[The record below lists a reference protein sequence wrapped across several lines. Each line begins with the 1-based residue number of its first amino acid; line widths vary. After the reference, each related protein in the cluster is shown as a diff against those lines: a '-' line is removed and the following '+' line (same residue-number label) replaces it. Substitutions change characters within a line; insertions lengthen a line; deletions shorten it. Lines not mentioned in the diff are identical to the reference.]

1 LQTLVRAAIRPDEQI
16 HFGGHGKPIQSTGGE
31 GTCRDDHAPA
41 GMVFDIAGRVDAK
54 HSQSISINMA
64 KVKSFG
70 ERIADALVEDGLLTT
85 KQIEELLEQQ
95 KKEGARLIK
104 LIIDKAYVSDQDL
117 AVSMGRVLNVP
128 PVNLARIAIPP
139 EIFELLPRDTAYNH
153 KVIPV
158 SRLENK
164 LFLAMADPLNV
175 LALDDV
181 KRLTRLEITPLIAS
195 EKAILEK
202 LNAIDASKS
211 SSMEDIIEDAAKQ
224 READEEAGTIENIR
238 EAVEDVNLDRL
249 AASTEEAP
257 VIKLANLIVLQAI
270 KDRAS
275 DIHLEPFE
283 KTVRLRY
290 RVDGVLIDAT
300 PPPKQMQLALASRFK
315 IMSNLDIAERRL
327 PQDGRMRVKVSGR
340 DFDLRVSVLPT
351 VHGEKIVLRVLDK
364 TNLSASV
371 DKLGLD
377 PETFKQ
383 FRNAIDAPH
392 GLILVT
398 GPTGSGKTTTLYS
411 ALNELNN
418 PIYNIVTVE
427 DPVEFQ
433 IAGINQVPTK
443 KEIGL
448 TFASALRSILR
459 QDPDIIMIG
468 EIRDTETAEIAIEA
482 ALTGH
487 QVLSTMHCNDA
498 PGAIARLDDMGIAP
512 FLISSSVILSCAQR
526 LIRRICSHC
535 KEPVTY
541 PPKMFE
547 DLGIDPAMFAGMQLF
562 RGHGC
567 ERCKNS
573 GYAGRMAIIEAMTM
587 SDQIR
592 KLIIARAN
600 TRELAKVAIS
610 QGMRTLRMAA
620 LDRARDGVSTLEQVL
635 VMTSSH

>member
-1 LQTLVRAAIRPDEQI
+1 
-16 HFGGHGKPIQSTGGE
+16 
-31 GTCRDDHAPA
+31 
-41 GMVFDIAGRVDAK
+41 
-54 HSQSISINMA
+54 
-64 KVKSFG
+64 
-70 ERIADALVEDGLLTT
+70 LLTPQQVET
-85 KQIEELLEQQ
+85 LLEEQ
-95 KKEGARLIK
+95 KKGGTRLVK
-104 LIIDKAYVSDQDL
+104 LIIEKSYISEQDL
-117 AVSMGRVLNVP
+117 TVSMGRVLNVP
-128 PVNLARIAIPP
+128 SINLARLAVPA
-139 EIFELLPRDTAYNH
+139 EISDLLPRDAAHNY
-153 KVIPV
+153 KVVPV

-181 KRLTRLEITPLIAS
+181 KRLTRLEIAPLIAS
-195 EKAILEK
+195 EKAILDK
-202 LNAIDASKS
+202 LTAIDSAKGG
-211 SSMEDIIEDAAKQ
+211 SMEDIIQDAEKQ
-224 READEEAGTIENIR
+224 RENEEDAS
-238 EAVEDVNLDRL
+238 VETVTETLEEVNLDQL
-249 AASTEEAP
+249 AASSGEAP
-257 VIKLANLIVLQAI
+257 VIKLANLIVVQAI
-270 KDRAS
+270 KDHAS
-275 DIHLEPFE
+275 DVHLEPFE
-283 KTVRLRY
+283 KTMRLRY

-300 PPPKQMQLALASRFK
+300 PPPKQLQLALASRFK
-315 IMSNLDIAERRL
+315 IMSSLDIAERRL
-327 PQDGRMRVKVSGR
+327 PQDGRMRVKVSGK

-364 TNLSASV
+364 TNLSASI

-377 PETFKQ
+377 ADTFKQ
-383 FRNAIDAPH
+383 VKAAIDAPH

-433 IAGINQVPTK
+433 IPGINQVPTK
-443 KEIGL
+443 KDIGL
-448 TFASALRSILR
+448 TFANALRSILR

-526 LIRRICSHC
+526 LIRRICPHC

-547 DLGIDPAMFAGMQLF
+547 DLGIDLASLNGAQLY
-562 RGHGC
+562 RGRGC

-573 GYAGRMAIIEAMTM
+573 GYSGRMAVIEAMTI

-600 TRELAKVAIS
+600 TRELGKVAVS
-610 QGMRTLRMAA
+610 QGMRTLRMVA
-620 LDRARDGVSTLEQVL
+620 LDRAREGISTLEQVM
-635 VMTSSH
+635 VMTSAH

>member
-1 LQTLVRAAIRPDEQI
+1 
-16 HFGGHGKPIQSTGGE
+16 
-31 GTCRDDHAPA
+31 
-41 GMVFDIAGRVDAK
+41 
-54 HSQSISINMA
+54 MA
-64 KVKSFG
+64 KIKSFG
-70 ERIADALVEDGLLTT
+70 ERIADALVEDGLLGAT
-85 KQIEELLEQQ
+85 QVEELLEQQ
-95 KKEGARLIK
+95 KKQGARLVK
-104 LIIDKAYVSDQDL
+104 LIVEKAYVSEQDL
-117 AVSMGRVLNVP
+117 AVCMGRVLNVTP
-128 PVNLARIAIPP
+128 INIARTNVAS
-139 EIFELLPRDTAYNH
+139 ELLDLLPRETMHNH
-153 KVIPV
+153 RVIPI

-175 LALDDV
+175 LAIDDV
-181 KRLTRLEITPLIAS
+181 KRVTKLEIVPLIAS
-195 EKAILEK
+195 EKSIADK
-202 LNAIDASKS
+202 LTAIDSSKS
-211 SSMEDIIEDAAKQ
+211 GSMEDIIQDAQKQ
-224 READEEAGTIENIR
+224 KDAEADADSLENIKDT
-238 EAVEDVNLDRL
+238 VEDVSLDKI
-249 AASTEEAP
+249 AASGEEAP
-257 VIKLANLIVLQAI
+257 VIKLANLIIVQAI

-283 KTVRLRY
+283 KNMRLRY

-315 IMSNLDIAERRL
+315 IMSSMDIAERRL

-364 TNLSASV
+364 TNLTASI

-377 PETFKQ
+377 ADT
-383 FRNAIDAPH
+383 FRNFKSAIDAPH

-418 PIYNIVTVE
+418 PVYNIITVE

-433 IAGINQVPTK
+433 IPGINQVPTK
-443 KEIGL
+443 KDIGL
-448 TFASALRSILR
+448 SFANALRSILR

-526 LIRRICSHC
+526 LMRRICSHC

-541 PPKMFE
+541 PDKMFL
-547 DLGIDPAMFAGMQLF
+547 DLGIEPDLFHGVQLY
-562 RGHGC
+562 RGRGC
-567 ERCKNS
+567 DRCKNS
-573 GYAGRMAIIEAMTM
+573 GYAGRMAIIEAMTI
-587 SDQIR
+587 DDEIR
-592 KLIIARAN
+592 KLIVSRAG
-600 TRELAKVAIS
+600 TREMGKVAINN
-610 QGMRTLRMAA
+610 GMKTLRTVG
-620 LDRARDGVSTLEQVL
+620 LSRAREGLSTLEQVL
-635 VMTSSH
+635 VLTSSH

>member
-1 LQTLVRAAIRPDEQI
+1 M
-16 HFGGHGKPIQSTGGE
+16 S
-31 GTCRDDHAPA
+31 
-41 GMVFDIAGRVDAK
+41 
-54 HSQSISINMA
+54 
-64 KVKSFG
+64 KVKTFG

-104 LIIDKAYVSDQDL
+104 LILDKAYVSEQDL

-128 PVNLARIAIPP
+128 PINLGRINIPAD
-139 EIFELLPRDTAYNH
+139 IVDLLPQDTLHNH

-181 KRLTRLEITPLIAS
+181 RRITKMEIAPLIAS
-195 EKAILEK
+195 EKSLADK
-202 LNAIDASKS
+202 LNAIAAAKS
-211 SSMEDIIEDAAKQ
+211 GTMEDIILDAQKKS
-224 READEEAGTIENIR
+224 ESEEESGTVETIR
-238 EAVEDVNLDRL
+238 ENSEDVNLDQL
-249 AASTEEAP
+249 AASSEEAP

-275 DIHLEPFE
+275 DVHIEPFE
-283 KTVRLRY
+283 KVLRLRY
-290 RVDGVLIDAT
+290 RIDGVLIDAT
-300 PPPKQMQLALASRFK
+300 PPPKQMQLAIASRFK
-315 IMSNLDIAERRL
+315 IMSSLDIAERRL
-327 PQDGRMRVKVSGR
+327 PQDGRMRVKVSNK
-340 DFDLRVSVLPT
+340 DFDLRVSILPT

-364 TNLSASV
+364 SNLSASL

-377 PETFKQ
+377 PDTFRSVKS
-383 FRNAIDAPH
+383 AVDAPH

-418 PIYNIVTVE
+418 PIFNIVTVE

-433 IAGINQVPTK
+433 IPGINQVPTK

-448 TFASALRSILR
+448 TFANALRSILR

-526 LIRRICSHC
+526 LMRRICSHC

-541 PPKMFE
+541 PPKMYE
-547 DLGIDPAMFAGMQLF
+547 DLSLEPGAFDGVQLY
-562 RGHGC
+562 RGRGC
-567 ERCKNS
+567 DRCKNS
-573 GYAGRMAIIEAMTM
+573 GYLGRMAIIEAMTVT
-587 SDQIR
+587 DPIR

-600 TRELAKVAIS
+600 TREVGKIAVN
-610 QGMRTLRMAA
+610 QGMRTLRMVA
-620 LDRARDGVSTLEQVL
+620 LDRAREGLSTLEQTMVI
-635 VMTSSH
+635 TSSH

>member
-1 LQTLVRAAIRPDEQI
+1 
-16 HFGGHGKPIQSTGGE
+16 
-31 GTCRDDHAPA
+31 
-41 GMVFDIAGRVDAK
+41 
-54 HSQSISINMA
+54 MA

-70 ERIADALVEDGLLTT
+70 ERIADALVEDGLLSAG
-85 KQIEELLEQQ
+85 QIEELLEQQ

-104 LIIDKAYVSDQDL
+104 LIVDKAYVSEQDL

-128 PVNLARIAIPP
+128 PINLLRANIPA
-139 EIFELLPRDTAYNH
+139 EIVELLPRDTAHNY

-175 LALDDV
+175 LAIDDV
-181 KRLTRLEITPLIAS
+181 KRITKLEIAPLIAS
-195 EKAILEK
+195 EKSIVDK
-202 LNAIDASKS
+202 LNAADSSKS
-211 SSMEDIIEDAAKQ
+211 GSMEDIIQDAQNQQNEEDAD
-224 READEEAGTIENIR
+224 ADTV
-238 EAVEDVNLDRL
+238 EAVREGMEEVNLDQL
-249 AASTEEAP
+249 AASSGEAP
-257 VIKLANLIVLQAI
+257 VIKLANLIIVQAI

-283 KTVRLRY
+283 KNMRLRY
-290 RVDGVLIDAT
+290 RVDGVLMDAT
-300 PPPKQMQLALASRFK
+300 PPPKVMQLALASRFK
-315 IMSNLDIAERRL
+315 IMSSLDIAERRL
-327 PQDGRMRVKVSGR
+327 PQDGRMRVKVSGK

-351 VHGEKIVLRVLDK
+351 VHGEKIVMRVLDK
-364 TNLSASV
+364 SNLTASI

-377 PETFKQ
+377 ADTFKQ
-383 FRNAIDAPH
+383 VKSAIDAPH

-418 PIYNIVTVE
+418 PIYNIITVE

-433 IAGINQVPTK
+433 VPGINQVPTK

-448 TFASALRSILR
+448 TFANALRSILR

-526 LIRRICSHC
+526 LMRRICSHC
-535 KEPVTY
+535 KEQVTY
-541 PPKMFE
+541 PAKMFE
-547 DLGIDPAMFAGMQLF
+547 DLGIDPAAFSGVQLF
-562 RGHGC
+562 RGRGC
-567 ERCKNS
+567 DRCKGS
-573 GYAGRMAIIEAMTM
+573 GYAGRMAIIEAMTI

-592 KLIIARAN
+592 KLIIEIGRAH
-600 TRELAKVAIS
+600 V
-610 QGMRTLRMAA
+610 
-620 LDRARDGVSTLEQVL
+620 
-635 VMTSSH
+635 

>member
-1 LQTLVRAAIRPDEQI
+1 
-16 HFGGHGKPIQSTGGE
+16 
-31 GTCRDDHAPA
+31 
-41 GMVFDIAGRVDAK
+41 
-54 HSQSISINMA
+54 MA
-64 KVKSFG
+64 KIKSFG
-70 ERIADALVEDGLLTT
+70 ERIADALVEDGLLT
-85 KQIEELLEQQ
+85 QAQVEELLEQQ
-95 KKEGARLIK
+95 KKDGARLVK
-104 LIIDKAYVSDQDL
+104 LIVDKAYVSDQDL

-128 PVNLARIAIPP
+128 PINLGRINILP
-139 EIFELLPRDTAYNH
+139 EVIEMIPRDAAHSH
-153 KVIPV
+153 KVVPV

-164 LFLAMADPLNV
+164 LFIAMADPLNV
-175 LALDDV
+175 LAIDDV
-181 KRLTRLEITPLIAS
+181 KRITKLEIAPLIAS
-195 EKAILEK
+195 EKSILDK
-202 LNAIDASKS
+202 LNAIDAAKS
-211 SSMEDIIEDAAKQ
+211 GSMEDIIQDAKKQQEDEDADIETVK
-224 READEEAGTIENIR
+224 EGMEE
-238 EAVEDVNLDRL
+238 VNLDQL
-249 AASTEEAP
+249 AASSEEAP

-283 KTVRLRY
+283 KAMRLRY
-290 RVDGVLIDAT
+290 RVDGALMDAT

-327 PQDGRMRVKVSGR
+327 PQDGRMRVKVSGK

-351 VHGEKIVLRVLDK
+351 VHGEKLVLRVLDK
-364 TNLSASV
+364 SNLSASL

-377 PETFKQ
+377 PGTFKQ
-383 FRNAIDAPH
+383 FKTAIDAPH

-418 PIYNIVTVE
+418 PTWNIITVE

-433 IAGINQVPTK
+433 IPGINQVPTK

-526 LIRRICSHC
+526 LMRRICSHC

-541 PPKMFE
+541 PAKMFE
-547 DLGIDPAMFAGMQLF
+547 DLDIEQATFADATLY
-562 RGHGC
+562 RGRGC
-567 ERCKNS
+567 DRCKNS
-573 GYAGRMAIIEAMTM
+573 GYVGRMAIIEAMTM

-592 KLIIARAN
+592 KLIIARASS
-600 TRELAKVAIS
+600 REMAKVAIN
-610 QGMRTLRMAA
+610 QGMHTLRMVG
-620 LDRARDGVSTLEQVL
+620 LDRAREGITTLEQVML
-635 VMTSSH
+635 LTSAH

>member
-1 LQTLVRAAIRPDEQI
+1 M
-16 HFGGHGKPIQSTGGE
+16 S
-31 GTCRDDHAPA
+31 
-41 GMVFDIAGRVDAK
+41 
-54 HSQSISINMA
+54 

-70 ERIADALVEDGLLTT
+70 ERIADALVEDGLLSA

-95 KKEGARLIK
+95 KKEGTRLLK
-104 LIIDKAYVSDQDL
+104 LILDKAYVSEQDL

-128 PVNLARIAIPP
+128 PINLARISIHP
-139 EIFELLPRDTAYNH
+139 EIVDLLPQDTLHNH

-181 KRLTRLEITPLIAS
+181 RRITKMEIAPLIAS
-195 EKAILEK
+195 EKSLLEK
-202 LNAIDASKS
+202 LNAISAAKS
-211 SSMEDIIEDAAKQ
+211 GSMEDIIQESQKKNSD
-224 READEEAGTIENIR
+224 DETGTIEAIK
-238 EAVEDVNLDRL
+238 EKAEDVNLDAL
-249 AASTEEAP
+249 AASSEEAP

-275 DIHLEPFE
+275 DVHVEPFE

-290 RVDGVLIDAT
+290 RIDGVLVDAT

-327 PQDGRMRVKVSGR
+327 PQDGRMRVKVSNK
-340 DFDLRVSVLPT
+340 DYDLRVSILPT

-364 TNLSASV
+364 SNLSASL

-377 PETFKQ
+377 PDTFRAVKS
-383 FRNAIDAPH
+383 AVDAPH

-433 IAGINQVPTK
+433 IPGINQVPTK

-448 TFASALRSILR
+448 TFANALRSILR
-459 QDPDIIMIG
+459 QDPDIVMIG

-526 LIRRICSHC
+526 LVRRICSHC

-541 PPKMFE
+541 PPKMYE
-547 DLGIDPAMFAGMQLF
+547 DLGIDPNTFAGVQLF
-562 RGHGC
+562 RGRGC
-567 ERCKNS
+567 DRCKNS
-573 GYAGRMAIIEAMTM
+573 GYAGRMAIIEAMTVT
-587 SDQIR
+587 DPIR

-600 TRELAKVAIS
+600 TREVGKVAVS
-610 QGMRTLRMAA
+610 QGMRTLRMVA
-620 LDRARDGVSTLEQVL
+620 LDRARDGLSTLEQTL
-635 VMTSSH
+635 VITSSH

>member
-1 LQTLVRAAIRPDEQI
+1 
-16 HFGGHGKPIQSTGGE
+16 
-31 GTCRDDHAPA
+31 
-41 GMVFDIAGRVDAK
+41 
-54 HSQSISINMA
+54 MA

-70 ERIADALVEDGLLTT
+70 ERIADALVEDGLLTAQQVET
-85 KQIEELLEQQ
+85 LLEQQ
-95 KKEGARLIK
+95 QKGGTRLVK
-104 LIIDKAYVSDQDL
+104 LVIEKAYVSEQDL
-117 AVSMGRVLNVP
+117 TVSMGRVLNVP
-128 PVNLARIAIPP
+128 SVNLARLTISTEIA
-139 EIFELLPRDTAYNH
+139 ELLPRDAAHNY
-153 KVIPV
+153 KVVPI

-181 KRLTRLEITPLIAS
+181 KRLTRLEIAPLIAS
-195 EKAILEK
+195 EKAILDK
-202 LNAIDASKS
+202 LAAIDSAKS
-211 SSMEDIIEDAAKQ
+211 SSIEDIIQDAEKQ
-224 READEEAGTIENIR
+224 REGDEDASIETIKETL
-238 EAVEDVNLDRL
+238 EEVNLDQL
-249 AASTEEAP
+249 AASSGEAP
-257 VIKLANLIVLQAI
+257 VIKLANLIVVQAI
-270 KDRAS
+270 KDHAS
-275 DIHLEPFE
+275 DVHLEPFE
-283 KTVRLRY
+283 KTMRLRY

-315 IMSNLDIAERRL
+315 IMSSLDIAERRL

-364 TNLSASV
+364 TNLSASI

-377 PETFKQ
+377 AETFKQ
-383 FRNAIDAPH
+383 VKAAIDAPH

-433 IAGINQVPTK
+433 IPGINQVPTK

-448 TFASALRSILR
+448 TFANALRSILR

-526 LIRRICSHC
+526 LIRRICPHC

-547 DLGIDPAMFAGMQLF
+547 DLGIDPATLDGVQLF
-562 RGHGC
+562 RGRGC
-567 ERCKNS
+567 DRCKNS
-573 GYAGRMAIIEAMTM
+573 GYAGRMAIIEAMTI

-600 TRELAKVAIS
+600 TREMGKVAIS
-610 QGMRTLRMAA
+610 QGMRTLRMVA
-620 LDRARDGVSTLEQVL
+620 LDRAREGVSTLEQVM
-635 VMTSSH
+635 VMTSAH

>member
-1 LQTLVRAAIRPDEQI
+1 
-16 HFGGHGKPIQSTGGE
+16 
-31 GTCRDDHAPA
+31 
-41 GMVFDIAGRVDAK
+41 
-54 HSQSISINMA
+54 MA
-64 KVKSFG
+64 KIKSFA
-70 ERIADALVEDGLLTT
+70 ERIADALVEDGLLSPN
-85 KQIEELLEQQ
+85 QIEELLERQ
-95 KKEGARLIK
+95 KKEGARLVK
-104 LIIDKAYVSDQDL
+104 LIIDKDKQYVSPDDL
-117 AVSMGRVLNVP
+117 AVSMGRVLNVAP
-128 PVNLARIAIPP
+128 INLARINI
-139 EIFELLPRDTAYNH
+139 LPDVVDLVPREMQRNH
-153 KVIPV
+153 KVVPV
-158 SRLENK
+158 TRLENK

-181 KRLTRLEITPLIAS
+181 KRITKLEITPLIVS
-195 EKAILEK
+195 EKAVTDK

-211 SSMEDIIEDAAKQ
+211 GSMEDLIQDAQKKND
-224 READEEAGTIENIR
+224 ADAEGDTIESIK
-238 EAVEDVNLDRL
+238 EAVEEVNLDAL
-249 AASTEEAP
+249 AASSEEAP

-283 KTVRLRY
+283 KQMRLRY
-290 RVDGVLIDAT
+290 RIDGVLLDAT

-364 TNLSASV
+364 SNLSASL

-377 PETFKQ
+377 EGTFKQ
-383 FRNAIDAPH
+383 FKSAIDAPH

-418 PIYNIVTVE
+418 PTWNIVTVE

-433 IAGINQVPTK
+433 IPGINQVPTK
-443 KEIGL
+443 KDIGL
-448 TFASALRSILR
+448 SFANALRSILR

-526 LIRRICSHC
+526 LMRRICSHC

-541 PPKMFE
+541 PAKMYE
-547 DLGIDPAMFAGMQLF
+547 DLGIDPVMFENIPLF
-562 RGHGC
+562 RGRGC
-567 ERCKNS
+567 DRCKQS
-573 GYAGRMAIIEAMTM
+573 GYVGRMAIIEAMTVT
-587 SDQIR
+587 DQIR
-592 KLIIARAN
+592 KLVIARAS
-600 TRELAKVAIS
+600 TREMAKLAVN
-610 QGMRTLRMAA
+610 QGMRTLRMVA
-620 LDRARDGVSTLEQVL
+620 LDRARDGISTLEQVY
-635 VMTSSH
+635 VGTSAY